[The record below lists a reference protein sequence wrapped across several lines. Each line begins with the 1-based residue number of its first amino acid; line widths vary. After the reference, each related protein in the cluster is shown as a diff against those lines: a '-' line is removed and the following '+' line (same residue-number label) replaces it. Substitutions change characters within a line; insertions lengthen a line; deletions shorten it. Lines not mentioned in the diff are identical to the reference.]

1 MIRRVSDALSV
12 VRFKHRKTPNLHFY
26 TDSSVTV
33 VTVSGSV
40 AYSLLQ
46 YLKHLQ
52 YLHCALMSFAEQYV
66 CILRCDMGEEEG
78 EEVAMSPEASRRIT
92 SIASSVAEQVDRA
105 VCAAVQAISPGQ
117 IQCTTCLLYTLM

>member
-40 AYSLLQ
+40 AYSVS
-46 YLKHLQ
+46 KT
-52 YLHCALMSFAEQYV
+52 FA
-66 CILRCDMGEEEG
+66 IPSLRLDELC
-78 EEVAMSPEASRRIT
+78 
-92 SIASSVAEQVDRA
+92 
-105 VCAAVQAISPGQ
+105 
-117 IQCTTCLLYTLM
+117 

>member
-1 MIRRVSDALSV
+1 MLFLLPDFNIAKNSTCMFSADC
-12 VRFKHRKTPNLHFY
+12 
-26 TDSSVTV
+26 SVTF
-33 VTVSGSV
+33 VTMSGSV
-40 AYSLLQ
+40 AYQNLQHVKHMQ
-46 YLKHLQ
+46 YLPCTLMRFVLQ
-52 YLHCALMSFAEQYV
+52 DV

-117 IQCTTCLLYTLM
+117 IQCTTYLLYSLI